1 MPASNPSPPG
11 PASAT
16 AAGLVNLAVQT
27 FAGVKTFAATLIAS
41 AGVQLGLLFNTN
53 GSGSSDVVVKAGTSL
68 ADASVNAAAK
78 LLSVRTGLNGGTEVE
93 SVYIKKGAIVGGGGG
108 DCLRF
113 STTSVELL
121 TTYMARLSA
130 PFILYAAGTSA
141 ITETVRLIG
150 ARGDANL
157 KCVTLGTEQASPN
170 ADCVLTQF
178 AVAITTASSDAGNG
192 TARARLMASGRLD
205 QRGVVS
211 ATVGAETQNNP
222 KGVNTLA
229 SGATSV
235 TITNSLVTASSWV
248 DVTFHADPG
257 GRYWVTRAAG
267 SFTVNVS
274 AAPGANAPFSWEVAT
289 LLP

>member
-1 MPASNPSPPG
+1 MPASNPSPP
-11 PASAT
+11 PDASGT
-16 AAGLVNLAVQT
+16 IRGLVNTLAQT
-27 FAGVKTFAATLIAS
+27 FAGVKTFVAAAVFS

-53 GSGSSDVVVKAGTSL
+53 GTLSTDIVIKEGTSQP
-68 ADASVNAAAK
+68 DGSVHANAKIWSA
-78 LLSVRTGLNGGTEVE
+78 RTGIGGTEVE
-93 SVYIKKGAIVGGGGG
+93 SVYVKKGAVVGGGGG

-150 ARGDANL
+150 SRGDANL
-157 KCVTLGTEQASPN
+157 KCTTFGTEQASPN
-170 ADCVLTQF
+170 ADCVLSQF
-178 AVAITTASSDAGNG
+178 AVGITTASNDAGNG
-192 TARARLMASGRLD
+192 TARARVLASGRID
-205 QRGVVS
+205 QRGTVS
-211 ATVGAETQNNP
+211 ATVGNDTQNNP

-229 SGATSV
+229 SGATTV

-248 DVTFHADPG
+248 DITFHADPG
-257 GRYWVTRAAG
+257 GRVWVTRAAG

-274 AAPGANAPFSWEVAT
+274 AAPGANAPFSWEVST